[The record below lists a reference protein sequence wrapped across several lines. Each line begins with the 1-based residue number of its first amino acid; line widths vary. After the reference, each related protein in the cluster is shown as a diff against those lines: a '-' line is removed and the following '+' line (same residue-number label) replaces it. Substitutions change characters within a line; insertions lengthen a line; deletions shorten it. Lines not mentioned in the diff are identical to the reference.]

1 MNNYFLLIVD
11 QRQQQWQ
18 QQYFNFKYTDTLVWN
33 ALLIDDESADTPRD
47 ILTKQFGILDILK
60 QSNAVQQSN

>member
-33 ALLIDDESADTPRD
+33 ALLIDDESADTLRD

>member
-33 ALLIDDESADTPRD
+33 ALPIDDESADTLRD